1 MANRTSNSALDEPG
15 GASTRGRS
23 LAVSITD
30 GGTDVPAGLIT
41 RLGDC
46 LAEAGK
52 VLGAFGEVRVRLVL
66 DAEMAQA
73 HEEFAGVPG
82 TTDVLTFD
90 LTDPEEDPIDEPT
103 VSLVEGQVKVAKV
116 RHVDTDIMVCV
127 DEGRRQAKARGH
139 ELFHE
144 LLLYS
149 LHGVLHC
156 LGHDDHDEGAFAAMH
171 DLEDA
176 VLTRLG
182 VGKVFRRDEMGH
194 HDGGVA

>member
-1 MANRTSNSALDEPG
+1 MGTRPSNSSLDEPG
-15 GASTRGRS
+15 GAGTRGRS

-30 GGTDVPAGLIT
+30 GGTDAPAELVR
-41 RLGDC
+41 RLGDA
-46 LAEAGK
+46 LAEAGT

-103 VSLVEGQVKVAKV
+103 VSLAGGQIKIARV
-116 RHVDTDIMVCV
+116 RRVDTDIMVCV
-127 DEGRRQAKARGH
+127 DEGKRQSKARGH

-156 LGHDDHDEGAFAAMH
+156 LGHDDHDEAAFAAMH

-176 VLTRLG
+176 ALMRLG
-182 VGKVFRRDEMGH
+182 VGAVFRRDERGPR
-194 HDGGVA
+194 DGGVA

>member
-1 MANRTSNSALDEPG
+1 MGTRSSNSSLDEPG
-15 GASTRGRS
+15 GAGTRGRS
-23 LAVSITD
+23 LAVSITN
-30 GGTDVPAGLIT
+30 GGTDAPADLVR
-41 RLGDC
+41 RLGDT

-90 LTDPEEDPIDEPT
+90 LTDPEEDPIDGPT
-103 VSLVEGQVKVAKV
+103 VALVSDQIKVAKI
-116 RHVDTDIMVCV
+116 RRVDTDILVCV
-127 DEGRRQAKARGH
+127 DEGKRQAAKRGH

-156 LGHDDHDEGAFAAMH
+156 LGHDDHDEAAFAAMH

-182 VGKVFRRDEMGH
+182 VGVVFRRDEQGS

>member
-1 MANRTSNSALDEPG
+1 MATRTSNTSTDEPG
-15 GASTRGRS
+15 GAAARGRS
-23 LAVSITD
+23 LAISITN
-30 GGTDVPAGLIT
+30 GGTDVPADLIR
-41 RLGDC
+41 RLGDS

-90 LTDPEEDPIDEPT
+90 LTDPEEDPISQPT
-103 VSLVEGQVKVAKV
+103 VALAGGQIKVAKA
-116 RHVDTDIMVCV
+116 RRVDTDIMVCV
-127 DEGRRQAKARGH
+127 DEGQRQAKARGH

-149 LHGVLHC
+149 VHGVLHC

-182 VGKVFRRDEMGH
+182 VGVVFRRDGRAPR
-194 HDGGVA
+194 DGGVA

>member
-1 MANRTSNSALDEPG
+1 MGTRSTKSSLDEPG
-15 GASTRGRS
+15 GATARGRL
-23 LAVSITD
+23 LAVSITN
-30 GGTDVPAGLIT
+30 GWTDVPADLV
-41 RLGDC
+41 RRVGDT

-90 LTDPEEDPIDEPT
+90 LTDPEEDPIDGPT
-103 VSLVEGQVKVAKV
+103 VTLTGGQIKVA
-116 RHVDTDIMVCV
+116 RARRVDADIMVCV
-127 DEGRRQAKARGH
+127 DEGRRQAAKRGH

-149 LHGVLHC
+149 VHGMLHC

-182 VGKVFRRDEMGH
+182 VGVVFRRDERAPL
-194 HDGGVA
+194 DGGVA

>member
-1 MANRTSNSALDEPG
+1 MATRSTNSTLDEPG

-23 LAVSITD
+23 LAVSIAN
-30 GGTDVPAGLIT
+30 GGTDVSAAEIR
-41 RLGDC
+41 RLGDTV
-46 LAEAGK
+46 AEAGK
-52 VLGAFGEVRVRLVL
+52 VLGTFGEVRVRLVA
-66 DAEMAQA
+66 DAEMARA

-90 LTDPEEDPIDEPT
+90 LTDPEEDPITGPT
-103 VSLVEGQVKVAKV
+103 VVLVSGQIKVAKA
-116 RHVDTDIMVCV
+116 RRVDTDIMVCV
-127 DEGRRQAKARGH
+127 DEGRRQAAKRGH

-149 LHGVLHC
+149 VHGVLHC

-182 VGKVFRRDEMGH
+182 VGVVFRRDERAPR
-194 HDGGVA
+194 DGGVA